1 MYAFHTHEYVVW
13 IILFFQYV
21 INWIKLIE
29 STCKWMTCC
38 HRNLTRKK
46 KESKKGGQKEEEKQM
61 IVSNTPMFA
70 NCDGQDFKNHKS
82 WS

>member
-1 MYAFHTHEYVVW
+1 
-13 IILFFQYV
+13 
-21 INWIKLIE
+21 
-29 STCKWMTCC
+29 
-38 HRNLTRKK
+38 
-46 KESKKGGQKEEEKQM
+46 M